1 MHFWILYGVPEAR
14 EVSRKLPGARS
25 SVVLEYEPKPP
36 HGDPIQARFY
46 KFHAFYI
53 FQYPAK
59 NRRRPIFII
68 ARSRH
73 LAFFR
78 GVGTPPDFSGMSN
91 YVDSLPPIFF
101 CFRKV
106 KFLICPSEKV
116 RKRPNMEIYQI
127 WVCGAHILLFPQRSA
142 FWDFYILNIY
152 QKRILYDFHTFLV
165 KVHGH
170 MGA

>member
-25 SVVLEYEPKPP
+25 SVVLEYGPKRT
-36 HGDPIQARFY
+36 HGDPIHPQNSR
-46 KFHAFYI
+46 FHALYI
-53 FQYPAK
+53 FQYPQK

-73 LAFFR
+73 LAFFG

-91 YVDSLPPIFF
+91 YVDSLPTYFF
-101 CFRKV
+101 WFRKV
-106 KFLICPSEKV
+106 KFLNFPSEKV

-127 WVCGAHILLFPQRSA
+127 CVCVVRI
-142 FWDFYILNIY
+142 FYYFLKKVTFEISIY
-152 QKRILYDFHTFLV
+152 
-165 KVHGH
+165 
-170 MGA
+170 